1 MAAPDVPGLALSQ
14 VSGVGEDSLGA
25 TAPSPPLDDGGD
37 SASSEKYLSPQR
49 RRQRKQLKKRPA
61 MRLHVHILDKSFV
74 LNVGKGTQDLKWLA
88 TVAAQRFDR
97 MARPNGRMRQR
108 ETIRAG
114 AGKCRVVLP
123 AEVRTPRSS
132 PRPGLNEAES
142 GWPYDFVHPKTR
154 IRDVLR
160 NGDHVEITV
169 DLDRATR
176 GIAPALQKEKA
187 WTRVEDSGFQDYA
200 FRNSETLLEHR
211 LQHEKIIRE
220 RCASS

>member
-14 VSGVGEDSLGA
+14 VSGVGEESQGDRPISSSDDVGTCLEREVLVLA
-25 TAPSPPLDDGGD
+25 APPPV
-37 SASSEKYLSPQR
+37 
-49 RRQRKQLKKRPA
+49 KQLKPGDALSTCTSRQ
-61 MRLHVHILDKSFV
+61 SFV

-169 DLDRATR
+169 DQTAT
-176 GIAPALQKEKA
+176 AVLHQLLQKEKA
-187 WTRVEDSGFQDYA
+187 WTRVEDSA
-200 FRNSETLLEHR
+200 FRTMRFE
-211 LQHEKIIRE
+211 Q
-220 RCASS
+220 